1 MTFSGSIKRV
11 LLLGLLAVIPLH
23 RAEALLNFEDT
34 HTQVFVFGNVSFG
47 YNSNIFSDS
56 TQRGDSSLTAVAGMD
71 LSRQAGLIAV
81 NATGKVSYQR
91 FNTYTGEDALD
102 PNFSI
107 EFVKSTGRATG
118 SFSASA
124 YRESRSDSAVNLRTN
139 SWNIPLDLKIRYPV
153 SERFYATSDTG
164 YLRRTYADDNPE
176 LHNYHDYDE
185 ALDLFYIY
193 TSKLDLVAGYRI
205 RFSQATGGPDT
216 YDHWFNVG
224 ATGALLAKLNGTVR
238 FGYEIRDIDNGQSYD
253 HFNVLAAL
261 SWTVTRKLT
270 LTSQI
275 SRDFNTIATGAS
287 VDSTVVALRANY
299 SLTRKWEVEGGV
311 AYGRNL
317 FLGGGTDSRRD
328 EFFSADIGVH
338 YKLNEHFRL
347 AVSYTYLQNWSTLSI
362 SDFNR
367 NGFSVDLS
375 SRF

>member
-1 MTFSGSIKRV
+1 MFPGAIKRV
-11 LLLGLLAVIPLH
+11 LLIGLLAVLPLQ
-23 RAEALLNFEDT
+23 RAEALLNVEGSR
-34 HTQVFVFGNVSFG
+34 TQLFVFGGASFA

-56 TQRGDSSLTAVAGMD
+56 TQRGDSSVTGEVGMD
-71 LSRQAGLIAV
+71 FNRDAGLIAV
-81 NATGKVSYQR
+81 NGTAKLSYQR
-91 FNTYTGEDALD
+91 FATYTDQSALD

-107 EFVKSTGRATG
+107 AFVKGTGRLTG

-124 YRESRSDSAVNLRTN
+124 FRESRSDSAVNLRTN
-139 SWNIPLDLKIRYPV
+139 SWNIPLDLKLRYPV
-153 SERFYATSDTG
+153 SDRFYGTSDTG
-164 YLRRTYADDNPE
+164 YLQRTYSGDDPE

-205 RFSQATGGPDT
+205 RYSQATGSPDA

-224 ATGALLAKLNGTVR
+224 ATGALLAKLNGSVR
-238 FGYEIRDIDNGQSYD
+238 FGYEIRDIDRGESFD

-261 SWTVTRKLT
+261 NWTVTRKLT
-270 LTSQI
+270 LSSQI

-299 SLTRKWEVEGGV
+299 AFTRKWEVEGGI

-317 FLGGGTDSRRD
+317 FLNGTVQSRRD
-328 EFFSADIGVH
+328 DFFGTDIGIH
-338 YKLNEHFRL
+338 YKLNDHFRL
-347 AVSYTYLQNWSTLSI
+347 AVSYTYLQNWSTLSF
-362 SDFNR
+362 SDFDR
-367 NGFSVDLS
+367 NGFSVSLS

>member
-1 MTFSGSIKRV
+1 MFPRSIKRF
-11 LLLGLLAVIPLH
+11 LLVGLLAVFPFH
-23 RAEALLNFEDT
+23 RAEALLNFESS
-34 HTQVFVFGNVSFG
+34 HTQLFVFGNVSFA

-56 TQRGDSSLTAVAGMD
+56 TQRGDSSVTGEVGLD
-71 LSRQAGLIAV
+71 FNRDAGLIAV
-81 NATGKVSYQR
+81 NGTAKVSYQR
-91 FNTYTGEDALD
+91 FATYTDQSALD

-107 EFVKSTGRATG
+107 ALVKGTGRLTG

-124 YRESRSDSAVNLRTN
+124 FRESRSDSAVNLRTN
-139 SWNIPLDLKIRYPV
+139 SWNIPLDLKLRYPV
-153 SERFYATSDTG
+153 SERFYGTSDTG
-164 YLRRTYADDNPE
+164 YLKRTYSGDDPA

-205 RFSQATGGPDT
+205 RYSQATGGPDT

-224 ATGALLAKLNGTVR
+224 ATGAILAKLNGTVR
-238 FGYEIRDIDNGQSYD
+238 FGYEIRDIDHGESFD

-261 SWTVTRKLT
+261 NWAVTRKLT
-270 LTSQI
+270 LSSQI

-287 VDSTVVALRANY
+287 VDSTVAALRANY
-299 SLTRKWEVEGGV
+299 AFTRKWEAEAGV

-317 FLGGGTDSRRD
+317 FLTGSTQSRRD
-328 EFFSADIGVH
+328 DFFSADVGVH

-347 AVSYTYLQNWSTLSI
+347 AVSYTYLQNWSTLSF
-362 SDFNR
+362 SDFDR
-367 NGFSVDLS
+367 NGFSVSLS